1 MAKSSKATKKFQK
14 KHLKRTIDH
23 RKEVQKHNKKIA
35 SRKSKSLNG
44 HENLTDKNKNEVF
57 DDMPV
62 DEFFE
67 GGFEEM
73 DGKSSEDKNSS
84 KSSDE
89 ASDESSAE
97 SSGEED
103 EETMKEELKSLQ
115 EKDPEFYRYLK
126 ENDNKLLDFEAV
138 NPLEAMSDSEEEEE
152 GDDEE
157 IEDKASDEEPAS
169 KYASANKI
177 EVTNEL
183 LEEWSKGL
191 SKPSLKLIKNIV
203 AAFKAAVNV
212 NRAVEE
218 DYKYTVT
225 DPLVFNELMLLGL
238 RGLPESLQ
246 KLVKYKSHPQ
256 TGARVIPENNP
267 NAKQV
272 ANILKSHA
280 ASYLVLLNGI
290 TNTETAALV
299 LSSLQD
305 IFPYFISHRRLVKE
319 ILSSV
324 IRVWSTTTD
333 TQTQIAAFAFLA
345 NMSKEFSKSIL
356 ENVLKLTY
364 SIFLQ
369 NCRNTNIH
377 TMPMINF
384 CKNSAA
390 ELYGIDK
397 TVSYQVAFE
406 YIRQLAIHLRN
417 SINATSNAKEGYKII
432 YNWQYCHSLDF
443 WSRILS
449 KHCNTVDEIK
459 SKKKNESPLKEL
471 IYPLVQVTLG
481 TIRLIPTAQFF
492 PMRFYLIRSLIRL
505 SQSTGTFIPI
515 FPLLS
520 EILTSTSINKKPKS
534 SNLPAFD
541 FDHKIKA
548 NQSYL
553 GTKTFQDGLIEQF
566 LELTAEFF
574 VLYTKSIAFPEL
586 VTPAILALRRYS
598 KKSTNSKFNKQLQQL
613 IEKLNSNATYISN
626 KREKVKFGPA
636 NRTEVQLF
644 LRETTWENTPL
655 GQYVVV
661 QRKVKEDKLR
671 LLREALEEEE
681 RAKKQENSL
690 SDDNAI
696 DEIESSG
703 SDGESEDQ

>member
-1 MAKSSKATKKFQK
+1 MTKSSKATKKFQK

-35 SRKSKSLNG
+35 SRKSKTLKG
-44 HENLTDKNKNEVF
+44 YENLTDKNKNEVF
-57 DDMPV
+57 DDMPI

-67 GGFEEM
+67 GGFEKM
-73 DGKSSEDKNSS
+73 DGKNFDDKNVS
-84 KSSDE
+84 KS
-89 ASDESSAE
+89 SDESSAE

-138 NPLEAMSDSEEEEE
+138 NPLEALSDSEEEE
-152 GDDEE
+152 GDDVEN
-157 IEDKASDEEPAS
+157 EDKASDEEPSSKKAS
-169 KYASANKI
+169 PDKI
-177 EVTNEL
+177 EVSNEL
-183 LEEWSKGL
+183 LEEWSNGL
-191 SKPSLKLIKNIV
+191 NKPSLKLIKNIV

-225 DPLVFNELMLLGL
+225 DPQVFNELMLLGL

-246 KLVKYKSHPQ
+246 KLIRYKSHPQ
-256 TGARVIPENNP
+256 TGARLIPENNP
-267 NAKQV
+267 TAKQV

-324 IRVWSTTTD
+324 IRVWSTTAD

-449 KHCNTVDEIK
+449 KHCSTVDDIK

-492 PMRFYLIRSLIRL
+492 PLRFYLIRSLIRL

-548 NQSYL
+548 NKSYL

-574 VLYTKSIAFPEL
+574 VLYSKSIAFPEL

-598 KKSTNSKFNKQLQQL
+598 KKSTNAKFNKQLQQL

-644 LRETTWENTPL
+644 LREISWENTPL

-661 QRKVKEDKLR
+661 QRKVKEDKLKLIR
-671 LLREALEEEE
+671 DALEEEE
-681 RAKKQENSL
+681 HAKKQENTL
-690 SDDNAI
+690 SDDDAI
-696 DEIESSG
+696 DGIESSG
-703 SDGESEDQ
+703 SDGENEDQ

>member
-23 RKEVQKHNKKIA
+23 RKEVQKHNKKKA
-35 SRKSKSLNG
+35 SRKSKSSNG
-44 HENLTDKNKNEVF
+44 HENSTDKNKNEVF

-73 DGKSSEDKNSS
+73 DGKTSEDKNSS
-84 KSSDE
+84 KSSEE
-89 ASDESSAE
+89 ASDESSEE

-115 EKDPEFYRYLK
+115 DKDPEFYRYLK
-126 ENDNKLLDFEAV
+126 ENDDKLLDFEAV
-138 NPLEAMSDSEEEEE
+138 NPLDAMSDSDEEEE
-152 GDDEE
+152 DVEE
-157 IEDKASDEEPAS
+157 TEDKPSDEEPAS
-169 KYASANKI
+169 KKASTNKI
-177 EVTNEL
+177 EVSNEL

-225 DPLVFNELMLLGL
+225 DPSVFNDLMLLGL

-246 KLVKYKSHPQ
+246 KLVKYKLHPQ

-377 TMPMINF
+377 TTPMINF

-432 YNWQYCHSLDF
+432 YNWQFCHSLDF

-459 SKKKNESPLKEL
+459 TKKKNESPLREL

-492 PMRFYLIRSLIRL
+492 PLRFYLIRSLIRL

-574 VLYTKSIAFPEL
+574 VLYSKSIAYPEL

-598 KKSTNSKFNKQLQQL
+598 KKSANSKFNKQLQQL
-613 IEKLNSNATYISN
+613 IEKLNSNATYISS

-644 LRETTWENTPL
+644 LREISWENTPL

-696 DEIESSG
+696 DEIESSD
-703 SDGESEDQ
+703 SEEESEDQ